1 MVAAV
6 SNTDNEV
13 LIDVGEATKHLRLLG
28 YTDHCPVV
36 LCAYGKTNLFH
47 PKRKSF
53 TAAYDWE
60 AVTKDAAKNGRAGLF
75 HKLQKDLVNSKT
87 DTPNLGF
94 ISSPGGTKTLTKEIT
109 KSKLVVYE
117 IDADDDE
124 EKLASWCSW
133 ETANLPAPTAV
144 MDTGNKSYHV
154 WYQLDEYITAEKMTD
169 LRKRINQTVY
179 NYCGFT
185 CDGALTSCHQP
196 TRLAGGIHPKT
207 GLRSKIV
214 FQTGK
219 VFTYKELYDLTDEVE
234 PERDTGEGRG
244 ELWRTDNNPIDESK
258 YPKAGEV
265 NIALPI
271 TVALSNKT
279 KELIETGI
287 PSGAKKGNR
296 YNKCFSLS
304 QTLQAARHQL
314 EDLGYQVQEGHVEQL
329 YEEFCKNCNLYDGDL
344 KQAYRR
350 HFAPYGQDNF
360 TCGELNKSSVKRAIA
375 AYCFKAGIWNPPKTD
390 KSELNVTHLVN
401 RSLRYRMDFFSKY
414 VTRTVKL
421 HRNSLRRFA
430 YLRDVLKKLKLKE
443 SIKENQLSE
452 MIMTAQDE
460 LAGNSYQSIDAA
472 TRIAEG
478 VPEIEWLVEDRIPAN
493 DLTIV
498 GGRPKVGKTRL
509 VVGLAKSLLTG
520 EPFLGVK
527 PAGLSNVILITDDQS
542 AADSGQMFKAAGI
555 FNHPNLYWSKK
566 FRYTEKD
573 LDKLLLDIKYYEKPV
588 VILDCFRSITRST
601 GVKENDSAAGVI
613 CYDMKHAITEAG
625 GSFILL
631 HHANKDSNAVGADAL
646 SGSTAIAGAANTVLT
661 VNYLEDKDNP
671 NKLLKSSKDRRLVRE
686 ARSGNDFDLVA
697 SLNFDCSFDVVCTYE
712 ELQDKK
718 LEEDQTNQLKRL
730 PKDFEAIL
738 GVMYR
743 RFTDKEPAVSP
754 IDLMK
759 EAKLCRKSVEK
770 KKDLTKAEN
779 NTYVTVNRKISEF
792 IAAGHVVEIQDQQI
806 KLFAPRKRALSLTEK
821 GAEFVSKLIL
831 DF

>member
-1 MVAAV
+1 MVISAAK
-6 SNTDNEV
+6 TTEKEI
-13 LIDVGEATKHLRLLG
+13 LLDVDEATKMLRLLQ
-28 YTDHCPVV
+28 YKDDDPII
-36 LCAYGKTNLFH
+36 LCCYGQTNLYH
-47 PKRKSF
+47 PPRP
-53 TAAYDWE
+53 TNENYDWQT
-60 AVTKDAAKNGRAGLF
+60 VTTLAAKKGRSGLF
-75 HKLQKDLVNSKT
+75 NSVQKDLLNPKT
-87 DTPNLGF
+87 NNFGF
-94 ISSPGGTKTLTKEIT
+94 ISSPGGVAKISRKEIT
-109 KSKLVVYE
+109 KSRLLVYE
-117 IDADDDE
+117 IDDE
-124 EKLASWCSW
+124 ELTSQWGVW
-133 ETANLPAPTAV
+133 EDAGLPEPTVV
-144 MDTGNKSYHV
+144 MDSGNKSYHV
-154 WYQLDEYITAEKMTD
+154 WHALKEYADIEVIEN
-169 LRKRINQTVY
+169 LRKRISQTIW
-179 NYCGFT
+179 NYCGFNT
-185 CDGALTSCHQP
+185 DTSLHSCHQP
-196 TRLAGGIHPKT
+196 TRLAGAIHPKGGRRSTVVYGT
-207 GLRSKIV
+207 GNTYSIEEILKATDDIDEDENTTN
-214 FQTGK
+214 FDKGK
-219 VFTYKELYDLTDEVE
+219 
-234 PERDTGEGRG
+234 
-244 ELWRTDNNPIDESK
+244 LWREDIEPIENNK
-258 YPKAGEV
+258 YPKPNQIE
-265 NIALPI
+265 IKLPVDLAI
-271 TVALSNKT
+271 SNKT
-279 KELIETGI
+279 KELIKTGI

-375 AYCFKAGIWNPPKTD
+375 AYCYEAGIWNPPKTD

-542 AADSGQMFKAAGI
+542 AGDSGQMFKAAGI

-613 CYDMKHAITEAG
+613 CYDMKHAVVEAG